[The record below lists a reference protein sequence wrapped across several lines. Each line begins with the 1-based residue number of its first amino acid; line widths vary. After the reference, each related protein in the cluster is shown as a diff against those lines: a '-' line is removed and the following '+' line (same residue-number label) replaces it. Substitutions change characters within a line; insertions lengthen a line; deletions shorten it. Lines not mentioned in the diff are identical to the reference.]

1 MQIEFADFAG
11 INIALKAFCSAQAE
25 KNIHTKTVFFFY
37 ILQSKRIFLFE
48 KEKSHQRSEY
58 LKADT
63 HVETNLATKMILLL
77 PKSLLV
83 GKTHNSKSLSLLY
96 ISLQSPDLFQFY
108 FYSLHC
114 WATSIGRETFC
125 FNLKL
130 VPNLL
135 LGEKNSFCIG
145 TDYPPTHCVHAFTRD
160 SMDLIEFLFC

>member
-63 HVETNLATKMILLL
+63 HVETNLATKMILL
-77 PKSLLV
+77 PQKAYLLV
-83 GKTHNSKSLSLLY
+83 KPRT
-96 ISLQSPDLFQFY
+96 
-108 FYSLHC
+108 
-114 WATSIGRETFC
+114 
-125 FNLKL
+125 
-130 VPNLL
+130 V
-135 LGEKNSFCIG
+135 
-145 TDYPPTHCVHAFTRD
+145 
-160 SMDLIEFLFC
+160 